1 MLEVTAADY
10 VDGHR
15 IRLAFSNGKQG
26 TVDLR
31 DSLWG
36 PMFEPLRDLSMFQ
49 KFEVSPV
56 VHTIRWENDA
66 DLAPEYLYAKMV
78 EQSHALEPAAGPVS
92 NGEPSPPAQ

>member
-1 MLEVTAADY
+1 MLEVTAAEY

-15 IRLAFSNGKQG
+15 IRIAFNNGKQG
-26 TVDLR
+26 MVDLR

-36 PMFEPLRDLSMFQ
+36 PMFEPLRDLSTFQ
-49 KFEVSPV
+49 RFEVSPV

-78 EQSHALEPAAGPVS
+78 EQLHALELAAGLVS
-92 NGEPSPPAQ
+92 KGELSPPAQ